1 MKLSRLLSNIK
12 PVSLHGLNAM
22 YGEGGAGIKNVT
34 EPESGS
40 IPWVLSPDPEII
52 SIHYRAQD
60 VEPGGLFVAIPGL
73 VADGHEFIDEALTR
87 GASVL
92 ITQKLVERDA
102 IIIEVENSRKAL
114 STISSRYYANPSEK
128 LTMIGITGTN
138 GKTTTARLIE
148 GMLLEAGIK
157 VGVIGTLNYR
167 YSGKIYGNPMTT
179 PESLDLQ
186 KILAEMIQDGI
197 THAVMEVTSHAIDQD
212 RIYSCNFDIKIFTNL
227 SQDHLDYHGDMNS
240 YWLCKKGMFTK
251 IFKPGSNDGKVF
263 TILNHNDE
271 RGRELINELDN
282 RPGEQEVISVGFAD
296 TNAVWPQDFTYDL
309 TGITGNISTHAG
321 AFHFKSPLVGRYN
334 LENILSTV
342 GVGVALNLPLETI
355 KAGIEAVNIVPGRL
369 EPILNNH
376 GRFVYVDYAH
386 TPEALKNVLSALGSS
401 AGGRIIC
408 VFGCGGNRDKTKRPQ
423 MGQIA
428 SKLADFTVITSDN
441 PRTERPLEIINQIL
455 EGTHKTTTNAYRP
468 SELKAGFQKKGY
480 VVEPDRRRAIQLAIL
495 ESRPGDTVL
504 IAGKGDETYQIIGDR
519 TISFDDRREAEK
531 ALTMLNVDGAETKG
545 GHSKEPIHPNPKHNT
560 FSPGLQ
566 TRKPA
571 PWMSAEILEAAGGAL
586 LCGDLKRSFSGI
598 SIDSRRISLDDLFI
612 AIEGDVHDG
621 HHFLGDVINQGVRG
635 LLVNRDKANTLPFRE
650 YQKEGLVCIG
660 VKDTT
665 RALGDIAAY
674 NRKRTNVS
682 VIAITGSNGKTSTRK
697 MTAGVVKQRFCTL
710 AAQGNLNNVIGL
722 PLNMLNFNYDHEW
735 AVLELGMNRPGEIER
750 LTEIC
755 SPEIGVIT
763 NIGPAHLEGLG
774 SIDAV
779 MRAKGEL
786 LDRIESTGTMIL
798 NADDPRILQLAKGT
812 SKNILFFGLAETA
825 EVRAREVRKRGL
837 GLSFSLVLPD
847 DRISVDLKT
856 PADFMVS
863 NALAAAA
870 VGHRLG
876 LTPSEIKAGLESF
889 DPVKGRMNILKTNR
903 GIHII
908 DDTYN
913 ANPGSMEAAIR
924 TLRILKDKNRGILVA
939 GDMLELGEHAEAMH
953 RKIGA
958 IAAKSDISSIYVTGQ
973 FADAVATGAG
983 DEYMESQNIFTG
995 SKEAII
1001 ERITDQLNPGDWVLV
1016 KGSRGMAMETIVED
1030 LLKWGNQQPAMDN
1043 E

>member
-12 PVSLHGLNAM
+12 PVSLHGLRATC
-22 YGEGGAGIKNVT
+22 GERDAGIKNVN
-34 EPESGS
+34 ERESAS
-40 IPWVLSPDPEII
+40 KNWFLSPDPEII
-52 SIHYRAQD
+52 SIHYKAQD
-60 VEPGGLFVAIPGL
+60 VKPGGLFVAIPGL
-73 VADGHEFIDEALTR
+73 VADGHEFIDEALSK

-92 ITQKLVERDA
+92 VTQKLVERESVV
-102 IIIEVENSRKAL
+102 IEVENSRKAL
-114 STISSRYYANPSEK
+114 STISSRYYSNPSEK

-157 VGVIGTLNYR
+157 AGVIGTLNYR
-167 YSGKIYGNPMTT
+167 YSGKMYENPMTT

-186 KILAEMIQDGI
+186 KILAEMVNDGI

-212 RIYSCNFDIKIFTNL
+212 RIYDCSFDIKVFTNL
-227 SQDHLDYHGDMNS
+227 SQDHLDYHGDMTS
-240 YWLCKKGMFTK
+240 YWLCKKRMFTG
-251 IFKPGSNDGKVF
+251 IFEPGSNEGKVF
-263 TILNHNDE
+263 AILNHNDE
-271 RGRELINELDN
+271 RGKELINELEE
-282 RPGEQEVISVGFAD
+282 RPGEQAVISVGFSD
-296 TNAVWPQDFTYDL
+296 SNAIWPQDFSYDM

-321 AFHFKSPLVGRYN
+321 AFQFKSPLVGRYN

-342 GVGVALNLPLETI
+342 GVGVALNLSLKTI

-369 EPILNNH
+369 EPIPNDHN
-376 GRFVYVDYAH
+376 RFVYVDYAH
-386 TPEALKNVLSALGSS
+386 TPDALKNVLSALRAS
-401 AGGRIIC
+401 AGGRLIC

-428 SKLADFTVITSDN
+428 GKLSDLTVVTSDN
-441 PRTERPLEIINQIL
+441 PRTEQPLEIINQIL
-455 EGTHKTTTNAYRP
+455 EGTDKTTTNAYIP
-468 SELKAGFQKKGY
+468 SDLKTGFQKKGY

-495 ESRPGDTVL
+495 VSRPGDTVL

-519 TISFDDRREAEK
+519 TIAFDDRKEAEQ
-531 ALTMLNVDGAETKG
+531 ALSLLNVNGSEIKES
-545 GHSKEPIHPNPKHNT
+545 HIKEPIHPNPKNNT
-560 FSPGLQ
+560 CSPDLR
-566 TRKPA
+566 TREPA
-571 PWMSAEILEAAGGAL
+571 PWMSAEILEAARGEL
-586 LCGDLKRSFSGI
+586 LCGDLKRSFKGI
-598 SIDSRRISLDDLFI
+598 SIDSRRISNDDLFI
-612 AIEGDVHDG
+612 AIKGEVHDG
-621 HHFLGDVINQGVRG
+621 HHFIGSVINQGVKG
-635 LLVNRDKANTLPFRE
+635 LLVKREKADTLPVLE
-650 YQKEGLVCIG
+650 YQKKKVVCIL

-674 NRKRTNVS
+674 NQKRTNVA

-697 MTAGVVKQRFCTL
+697 MTAGVVSQRFCTL
-710 AAQGNLNNVIGL
+710 SAKGNLNNAIGL
-722 PLNMLNFNYDHEW
+722 PLNMLNFNHDHEW

-786 LDRIESTGTMIL
+786 LDKIKSTGTMIL
-798 NADDPRILQLAKGT
+798 NADDQRILRLAKDT
-812 SKNILFFGLAETA
+812 SKNILFFGQSKTA
-825 EVRAREVRKRGL
+825 EVRARELRKKGI
-837 GLSFSLVLPD
+837 GLSFTLIFPG

-870 VGHRLG
+870 VGYRLG
-876 LTPSEIKAGLESF
+876 LTPDEIREGLENF
-889 DPVKGRMNILKTNR
+889 DPVKGRMNILKTKI

-913 ANPGSMEAAIR
+913 ANPGSMEAAIK
-924 TLRILKDKNRGILVA
+924 TLKILKGNNRGILVA
-939 GDMLELGEHAEAMH
+939 GDMLELGEHAETMH
-953 RKIGA
+953 RMIGS
-958 IAAKSDISSIYVTGQ
+958 IAAKSDISKIYVTGH
-973 FADAVATGAG
+973 FAKAVAAGAG
-983 DEYMESQNIFTG
+983 DENMDSQNIFTG
-995 SKEAII
+995 TKEAIL
-1001 ERITDQLNPGDWVLV
+1001 ESITDRLNPGDWVLV

-1030 LLKWGNQQPAMDN
+1030 LMNWSNQ
-1043 E
+1043 